1 MTISTRDPADM
12 TGQER
17 MLEIAAIL
25 AAGIQRIHISE
36 QNQCANPN
44 FERSLTG
51 LRRGRK
57 RSCDHAE
64 NQRGDE

>member
-12 TGQER
+12 TGEER

-25 AAGIQRIHISE
+25 AAGIQRH
-36 QNQCANPN
+36 QNGQLNQSPNAN

-51 LRRGRK
+51 LPRRRK
-57 RSCDHAE
+57 HSCDHAE
-64 NQRGDE
+64 NQSGD